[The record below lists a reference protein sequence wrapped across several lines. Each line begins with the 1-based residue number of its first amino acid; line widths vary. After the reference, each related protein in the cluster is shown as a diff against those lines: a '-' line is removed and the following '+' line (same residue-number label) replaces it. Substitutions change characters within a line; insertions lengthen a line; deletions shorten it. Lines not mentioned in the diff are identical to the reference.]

1 MMQDPDEL
9 LRQAI
14 YEQSQ
19 RGSHYPSSSNNFPV
33 PLPPIPEDMNTVD
46 DDYEIYVDH
55 EDGQRIKSRPKVEK
69 KEIFIGPDGRPLP
82 EDVQEQIRGYGT
94 EQDTMSFLESFIND
108 VVAGVPY
115 TLPPQK
121 LFYKGGDGKVK
132 SMTSP
137 LNFRSDEDT
146 LRNHMLRYG
155 RPFA

>member
-19 RGSHYPSSSNNFPV
+19 RGSHYPSSFTNFPV

-55 EDGQRIKSRPKVEK
+55 EDGQRIKSRPKVKK
-69 KEIFIGPDGRPLP
+69 KEIFIGPDGKPLP

-108 VVAGVPY
+108 AVAGVPY
-115 TLPPQK
+115 TLPDQQI
-121 LFYKGGDGKVK
+121 FYETGGKVHQMPK
-132 SMTSP
+132 PIKEDYDMERLIQSM
-137 LNFRSDEDT
+137 RD
-146 LRNHMLRYG
+146 RY
-155 RPFA
+155 RV

>member
-1 MMQDPDEL
+1 MTLYTDEL
-9 LRQAI
+9 QKAYQAGVNSVLI
-14 YEQSQ
+14 SQ
-19 RGSHYPSSSNNFPV
+19 TNLNQPGESGPYQDKTTYPKETEGQKLEKEGGYIDSGD
-33 PLPPIPEDMNTVD
+33 PITD
-46 DDYEIYVDH
+46 DN
-55 EDGQRIKSRPKVEK
+55 
-69 KEIFIGPDGRPLP
+69 IGPDGRPSP

-108 VVAGVPY
+108 AVAGVPY